1 MNRILLAR
9 SDIDVYWM
17 VRNAIL
23 HSCIYLVKL
32 EQIVFLGGGF
42 VNNKNKEKI
51 VFTLP
56 EGILSEVD
64 KIIQME
70 NSNREDFA
78 KAAFQFYITQK
89 KKLNLKETMI
99 KGYKEMGRINLS
111 LAELG
116 MTDEISLE
124 NDSKGDM
131 AKVE

>member
-1 MNRILLAR
+1 M
-9 SDIDVYWM
+9 S
-17 VRNAIL
+17 
-23 HSCIYLVKL
+23 
-32 EQIVFLGGGF
+32 
-42 VNNKNKEKI
+42 NKNKEKI

-78 KAAFQFYITQK
+78 KDAFQFYI
-89 KKLNLKETMI
+89 ETMI
-99 KGYKEMGRINLS
+99 KGYKEMGRINPS

>member
-1 MNRILLAR
+1 M
-9 SDIDVYWM
+9 
-17 VRNAIL
+17 
-23 HSCIYLVKL
+23 
-32 EQIVFLGGGF
+32 
-42 VNNKNKEKI
+42 NNKNKEKI

-89 KKLNLKETMI
+89 KKIDLKECMI
-99 KGYKEMGRINLS
+99 KGYKEMGQINLS

-116 MTDEISLE
+116 MTNEVSSE
-124 NDSKGDM
+124 VDSEGNI
-131 AKVE
+131 AQGE

>member
-1 MNRILLAR
+1 M
-9 SDIDVYWM
+9 
-17 VRNAIL
+17 
-23 HSCIYLVKL
+23 
-32 EQIVFLGGGF
+32 
-42 VNNKNKEKI
+42 NNKNKEKI

-89 KKLNLKETMI
+89 KKIDLEECMI
-99 KGYKEMGRINLS
+99 KGYKEMGQINLS

-116 MTDEISLE
+116 MTNEVSSDV
-124 NDSKGDM
+124 DSEGNI
-131 AKVE
+131 AQGE

>member
-78 KAAFQFYITQK
+78 KAAFQFYITQQ

-124 NDSKGDM
+124 NDSKGDI

>member
-99 KGYKEMGRINLS
+99 KGYKEIGRINLS

-124 NDSKGDM
+124 NDSKGDI

>member
-99 KGYKEMGRINLS
+99 NGYKEMGRINLS

-124 NDSKGDM
+124 NDSKGDI

>member
-1 MNRILLAR
+1 
-9 SDIDVYWM
+9 M

-23 HSCIYLVKL
+23 HSCIYLLKL
-32 EQIVFLGGGF
+32 EEIVFLGGGF

-78 KAAFQFYITQK
+78 NAAFQFYITQK
-89 KKLNLKETMI
+89 KKISLKETMI
-99 KGYKEMGRINLS
+99 KGYKEMGKINLS

-116 MTDEISLE
+116 LTDEISLDNNSE
-124 NDSKGDM
+124 GDM

>member
-1 MNRILLAR
+1 M
-9 SDIDVYWM
+9 S
-17 VRNAIL
+17 
-23 HSCIYLVKL
+23 
-32 EQIVFLGGGF
+32 
-42 VNNKNKEKI
+42 NKNKEKI

-78 KAAFQFYITQK
+78 KAAFQFYVTQK

>member
-1 MNRILLAR
+1 M
-9 SDIDVYWM
+9 
-17 VRNAIL
+17 
-23 HSCIYLVKL
+23 
-32 EQIVFLGGGF
+32 
-42 VNNKNKEKI
+42 NNKNKEKI

-89 KKLNLKETMI
+89 KKIDLKECMI
-99 KGYKEMGRINLS
+99 KGYKEMGQINLS

-116 MTDEISLE
+116 MTNEVSSDV
-124 NDSKGDM
+124 DSEGNI
-131 AKVE
+131 AQGE